1 MLDIFNNDAFSMVSL
16 TASINKMPYIPRR
29 IGEMGLFRA
38 EGVTTTIV
46 AIQMKDGTL
55 ELIQSKPRG
64 GPADILGPERPN
76 IRPFIIP
83 HLPKDS
89 TVIADS
95 VQNVRTF
102 GSESQLES
110 VQAVVN
116 ERLRRLRQQHE
127 VTHERHRAGAIQG
140 IVLDADDSVM
150 LNLFDEFGVTQATA
164 TIDPDPTTD
173 NHDALRGEITGIMRQ
188 IESATGADVG
198 SGYHAFCGPVFFDAL
213 RADVGVTETL
223 RYADPQSL
231 LQQQAFGRRFMFA
244 GVVWEEYRGSVGGT
258 PFFPEDAAFVFPVG
272 TDIFRA
278 YFAPA
283 DTVAAVNTIGLP
295 FYAQQE
301 RMEFDKGIKIH
312 SQSNPLFIN
321 TRPEAVVKVTIAT

>member
-16 TASINKMPYIPRR
+16 TASINKMPYVPRR

-64 GPADILGPERPN
+64 GPADVLGPVRPN
-76 IRPFIIP
+76 VRPFVIP

-95 VQNVRTF
+95 VQGVRSF
-102 GSESQLES
+102 GSENQLES

-116 ERLRRLRQQHE
+116 ERLRLLRQQHE

-140 IVLDADDSVM
+140 IVLDADDSVI
-150 LNLFDEFGVTQATA
+150 LNLFDEFGVTQQTA

-173 NHDALRGEITGIMRQ
+173 NHDALRGEITGIMRM
-188 IESATGADVG
+188 IEDETGADVG
-198 SGYHAFCGPVFFDAL
+198 SGYHAFCGRDFFDAL

-231 LQQQAFGRRFMFA
+231 LQQQMFGRRFQFA
-244 GVVWEEYRGSVGGT
+244 GVTWEEYRGSVGGT
-258 PFFPEDAAFVFPVG
+258 PFFADDEAYVFPVG
-272 TDIFRA
+272 TDMFRA

-283 DTVAAVNTIGLP
+283 DTVEAVNTIGLP
-295 FYAQQE
+295 FYAAQE
-301 RMEFDKGIKIH
+301 RMEFGKGIKIH

-321 TRPEAVVKVTIAT
+321 TRPRAVVKVTIAT